1 MLSHIKVKGP
11 AYFAGTFGLVILP
24 LEQFYLLLKK
34 QFKAI
39 CFQMSYF
46 SILMAVN
53 NGVIS
58 SKITRMDFSTIIGF
72 VFQNCLYVRMVNQW
86 MTFPADSMALS
97 LQSLLN
103 RTVIC
108 GLKWH
113 LLQGINVCDDQC
125 SS

>member
-1 MLSHIKVKGP
+1 MLSQDKNGKDQHILQERS
-11 AYFAGTFGLVILP
+11 GLVISP

-58 SKITRMDFSTIIGF
+58 SKITSMDFSAMIIGF
-72 VFQNCLYVRMVNQW
+72 VFQNCLYTRIVNQW
-86 MTFPADSMALS
+86 MTFPAD
-97 LQSLLN
+97 
-103 RTVIC
+103 
-108 GLKWH
+108 
-113 LLQGINVCDDQC
+113 
-125 SS
+125 